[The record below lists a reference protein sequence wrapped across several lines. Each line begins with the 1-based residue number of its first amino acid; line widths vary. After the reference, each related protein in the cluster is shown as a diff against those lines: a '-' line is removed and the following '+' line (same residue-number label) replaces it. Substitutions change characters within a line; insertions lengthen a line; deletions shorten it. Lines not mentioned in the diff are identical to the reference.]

1 MEFSGLDTKC
11 VHSGNYVDPDVGGV
25 NTPIYW
31 STSFIF
37 PNQKGELQYPRYF
50 NIPTQRAVADKIRA
64 LEGGDWGLVF
74 SSGLAAVNA
83 VFAAVLRSGD
93 HAVFQSGLYGGT
105 QHLVQTILTR
115 FGVAHDIV
123 DGGVAADF
131 QAAIKPNTRLIFVE
145 SPTNPLLNV
154 IDLAEIAG
162 IGRKAGVLTVIDNT
176 FATPINQNPIVFGF
190 DIVMHSGTK
199 YLNGHSDICC
209 GALVGRGD
217 LFQRILA
224 AAQDLGGN
232 LDPTACY
239 LLERGL
245 KTLGLRV
252 ARQNQNAQAIAEY
265 LAGNPAVNRVYY
277 PGLPNHPGHKIAAK
291 QMRGFGG
298 MLSFELD
305 CDSEGARRFA
315 GNLNL
320 IKTAVSLG
328 GVESLLCFPCETSHS
343 KVSAEQR
350 RKQGI
355 SDTLVRLS
363 VGIENIEDL
372 IADIDNALS
381 KIR

>member
-1 MEFSGLDTKC
+1 MKFGGLDTRC
-11 VHSGNYVDPDVGGV
+11 VHSGNYIDPDVGGV

-31 STSFIF
+31 SASFIF
-37 PNQKGELQYPRYF
+37 PNQKGELKYPRHF
-50 NIPTQRAVADKIRA
+50 NIPTQIAVAGKISA

-83 VFAAVLRSGD
+83 LFAAALRSGD
-93 HAVFQSGLYGGT
+93 HALFQDGLYGGT
-105 QHLVQTILTR
+105 QHFVQSILPR
-115 FGVAHDIV
+115 FGVMYDIV
-123 DGGVAADF
+123 DGGRPADF
-131 QAAIKPNTRLIFVE
+131 QAAIKTNTRLIFVE

-154 IDLAEIAG
+154 IDLAEIAA
-162 IGRKAGVLTVIDNT
+162 IGRKAGVLTAIDNT
-176 FATPINQNPIVFGF
+176 FATPINQNPIALGF

-209 GALVGRGD
+209 GALVGRRD
-217 LFQRILA
+217 LFQPILA

-232 LDPTACY
+232 LDPAACY

-252 ARQNQNAQAIAEY
+252 SRQNENARAIADY
-265 LAGNPAVNRVYY
+265 LSGNPAVRRVYY
-277 PGLPNHPGHKIAAK
+277 PGLGSHPGHETAAK

-305 CDSEGARRFA
+305 CDAATARTFA
-315 GNLNL
+315 GNLSL

-328 GVESLLCFPCETSHS
+328 GVESLLCFPCETSHA
-343 KVSAEQR
+343 KVPPEQR
-350 RKQGI
+350 LKQGI

-363 VGIENIEDL
+363 VGIENVDDL
-372 IADIDNALS
+372 IADIENALG